1 MSKRGLSADEKRKRM
16 MDFFHEKQ
24 DFFQLKDIE
33 KLCSQEKGITI
44 QTVKD
49 VLASLVDDG
58 LVESEKIG
66 TSIYYWSLPSR
77 ALNKRQESIKKIEQE
92 LKNEK
97 EKSESY
103 KKSLA
108 NFETSEDDEEKR
120 DKLLDEYKDLVD
132 KRQKLLKELEALKE
146 NDPETYQKSLNTL
159 TECKKSCNRWV
170 ENIFSLKS
178 WLKNKFRIDESVI
191 NKQFEIPDDL
201 DYVE

>member
-103 KKSLA
+103 KQSLA

-146 NDPETYQKSLNTL
+146 NDPETYQKALNTL